1 MTLKRSVITRNSFQ
15 GMKAEEKNL
24 AVEQEYRSVQE
35 SLEAS
40 LHNLIKYLYSTLS
53 IVYSDQY
60 SIPSIFLLCYCF
72 LTLVLCRLVSA
83 NPEDK
88 WWTEGGM
95 NQQFLR
101 SNSTEMKIRISV
113 ESRISWVSFIAWH
126 RYRCISNLIC
136 EATWYAL
143 NKLQQVLATTPT
155 LGKFFTSTSSW
166 DLMIH

>member
-1 MTLKRSVITRNSFQ
+1 MEELLMTLKRSVITRNSFQ
-15 GMKAEEKNL
+15 GMKAKEKNL

-88 WWTEGGM
+88 W
-95 NQQFLR
+95 
-101 SNSTEMKIRISV
+101 
-113 ESRISWVSFIAWH
+113 
-126 RYRCISNLIC
+126 
-136 EATWYAL
+136 
-143 NKLQQVLATTPT
+143 
-155 LGKFFTSTSSW
+155 
-166 DLMIH
+166 